1 MGSAL
6 ACGGSDSKVSELPQT
21 VEESTTAFEND
32 QEEVTPESDTST
44 QNESPEA
51 EETEV
56 KEIEVEQA
64 PETKE
69 TLEDTYDAEA
79 EARQWII
86 DYRAEVVESDFEAL
100 EIRSVTAEEWV
111 EICYLKTGELSPRWG
126 DSDFWQ
132 QTKANALNPNYESPI
147 SAEDYYRLLIECSAD
162 LFTPQELVRSGLIEA
177 AAEAAA
183 ASADD
188 SSTQDA
194 SPEVGQ
200 ALEPTPTPESS
211 ITVSQQQA
219 VRSADSYL
227 SYSSFSR
234 SGLIDQ
240 LEYEGFSTADATYG
254 VDAQNADWDAQAVG
268 SAQDYLDYS
277 SFSRSGLIDQL
288 IYEGFTLEQATYGV
302 DAQNADWNAQA
313 AGSAQDYLN
322 YSSFSRSGLIDQLI
336 YEGFTL
342 QQATYGVNAVGL

>member
-1 MGSAL
+1 MGSTL
-6 ACGGSDSKVSELPQT
+6 ACGGADSEVSELPQT
-21 VEESTTAFEND
+21 VEESTTAIENN
-32 QEEVTPESDTST
+32 QKEVTPESDTST
-44 QNESPEA
+44 QNESPEV
-51 EETEV
+51 E
-56 KEIEVEQA
+56 EIEVEQVEVEQA
-64 PETKE
+64 PGTNE
-69 TLEDTYDAEA
+69 TLEDTNDAEA

-177 AAEAAA
+177 AA

-200 ALEPTPTPESS
+200 EPEPTSTPESS

-240 LEYEGFSTADATYG
+240 LEYEGFSTADATFG
-254 VDAQNADWDAQAVG
+254 VDAQNADWNAQAAG

-302 DAQNADWNAQA
+302 
-313 AGSAQDYLN
+313 
-322 YSSFSRSGLIDQLI
+322 
-336 YEGFTL
+336 
-342 QQATYGVNAVGL
+342 NAVGL